1 MNGFLHRTELLLG
14 GAVMERVLAARVII
28 VGLGG
33 VGSWCAE
40 GLARSGV
47 GTLTLVDA
55 DVICPTNVNRQL
67 QATPSTVGRGKAEVL
82 TERLRE
88 INPSA
93 TIDARMVRYDEQ
105 SCGSFDLGAYD
116 YVIDAIDSLGD
127 KLLLIER
134 ALQSDTTLFSSMGAG
149 NRMDPSRIR
158 VDTIARSHGCPLARA
173 VRSGLKKRGVPA
185 DPLCV
190 YSDEPPRSRREHAER
205 GGGCGSEE
213 LSHIPRE
220 RVNGTVVHLTA
231 IFGFTLASLVLRDI
245 EKKIGVRPH

>member
-1 MNGFLHRTELLLG
+1 MSEFLHRTELLLG
-14 GAVMERVLAARVII
+14 KAVMERVLSTRII
-28 VGLGG
+28 VLGLGG

-47 GTLTLVDA
+47 GSLTLVDA

-82 TERLRE
+82 AERLRE
-88 INPSA
+88 INPRAS
-93 TIDARMVRYDEQ
+93 IEARMVRYNEQ
-105 SCGSFDLGAYD
+105 SCAGFDLGMYD
-116 YVIDAIDSLGD
+116 YAIDAIDSLRD

-134 ALQSDTTLFSSMGAG
+134 ALRSGTTLFSSMGAG

-185 DPLCV
+185 DTLCV
-190 YSDEPPRSRREHAER
+190 YSDEPPRSLPEHAEH
-205 GGGCGSEE
+205 GGGCVDDK
-213 LSHIPRE
+213 LSHIPRG

-231 IFGFTLASLVLRDI
+231 IFGFTLASLVMGDI
-245 EKKIGVRPH
+245 EKKNGERPH